1 MRDLTDRQKQVLEAI
16 RQSMAEYGY
25 PPSVREIGE
34 RMGLS
39 SSCTVQR
46 HLEALIAKGYLRR
59 IGSKARTIEIVDD
72 ETPLRDDKVL
82 RIPVVGRVAAGQPV
96 LAEQHIDGYVPVGRD
111 LLDDGTHFALSVK
124 GDSMIGAGLFEG
136 DTVIVRQQDTAR
148 TGDVVVA
155 LIDGEEATVKRF
167 ILEKK
172 RVCLKPENPTMKPF
186 YPDDVKVL
194 GRVVLSIRK
203 F

>member
-1 MRDLTDRQKQVLEAI
+1 MRELTDRQRQVLEAI
-16 RQSMAEYGY
+16 RQSMMENGY

-59 IGSKARTIEIVDD
+59 VGSKARTIEIVDD
-72 ETPLRDDKVL
+72 SLPVRDDKIL
-82 RIPVVGRVAAGQPV
+82 SIPLVGRVAAGQPV
-96 LAEQHIDGYVPVGRD
+96 LAAQHIENYIPVGKA
-111 LLDDGTHFALSVK
+111 LVGDGPHFALSVK

-136 DTVIVRQQDTAR
+136 DTVIVRQQDIAHS
-148 TGDVVVA
+148 GDVVVA
-155 LIDGEEATVKRF
+155 LIDGEEATVKRLV
-167 ILEKK
+167 LEKK
-172 RVCLKPENPTMKPF
+172 RIWLKPENPTMKPF

-194 GRVVLSIRK
+194 GKVVLSIRK